1 MRLFWCA
8 GTCDAL
14 GSQMSGL
21 VLPLLLLS
29 LGRTPAEVGAVAG
42 VCAAATLLLGPF
54 AAVPADRGARKKVM
68 VGAALVSA
76 AAMTGVALAVRSG
89 TVPMAVLIGAV
100 LVERSAT
107 SCYEAASLGT
117 VALVC
122 PPAEHR
128 RVLSRLQAGER
139 GALVLGPALGGLLFQ
154 AGRWLPFLADALSY
168 VVAAGCIRALRTE
181 LSPPREQ
188 RPPAGPRRNWR
199 AAAAEAGAG
208 VALIRRE
215 PLLRLALGWLSA
227 VNGLLAAL
235 YYTTVFALQD
245 QGRGAAGP
253 GLVLALAGAAGL
265 AGALLAPRLAGRRSP
280 TRVLVAVS
288 WLMLPPA
295 AALAAARDAWQ
306 FGLLFGLLCLL
317 TPLATVALQARIIQ
331 VIPPGRQ
338 ARTGTVLATAS
349 GAAAALAPALAG
361 LAAGRVGP
369 GTTLVGCAVLLAA
382 VALHAT
388 WAAPALTR
396 GTGEEPA

>member
-89 TVPMAVLIGAV
+89 AVPMAVLIGAV

-139 GALVLGPALGGLLFQ
+139 GALVLGPALGGVLFQ

-168 VVAAGCIRALRTE
+168 AAAAGCIRALRTE

-188 RPPAGPRRNWR
+188 RPPAGSPRRTWR

-227 VNGLLAAL
+227 VNALLVAL
-235 YYTTVFALQD
+235 YYTTVFALQSS
-245 QGRGAAGP
+245 GAAGP
-253 GLVLALAGAAGL
+253 GLVLTLAGAAGL
-265 AGALLAPRLAGRRSP
+265 GGALLAPRLAGRRSP

-288 WLMLPPA
+288 WLMVPPA
-295 AALAAARDAWQ
+295 AALAVARDAWQ

-331 VIPPGRQ
+331 VIPPGLQ

-349 GAAAALAPALAG
+349 GAAAALSPALAG
-361 LAAGRVGP
+361 LAADRVGP
-369 GTTLVGCAVLLAA
+369 ETTLVGCAVLLAA

-388 WAAPALTR
+388 WAAPDLTR

>member
-199 AAAAEAGAG
+199 VAAAEAGAG

-331 VIPPGRQ
+331 VIPPGLQ

-369 GTTLVGCAVLLAA
+369 GTTLVGCAALLAA